1 MKASVER
8 RPCSPDEFSE
18 RKVEAMKTD
27 KLLSRS
33 LVCAILCLL
42 PCSALAQFQLPR
54 PSPAAKVSQVVGL
67 TEITLEYSSPA
78 VKGRKIWGGLVP
90 YGEVW
95 RTGANQAT
103 KLTFTKDVTIGNI
116 AVPAGSYALFA
127 IPTANEWTLILN
139 KDFNQNGAFNYKRE
153 MDVVRVQAQPKPIA
167 HRERLAYLV
176 SDFTD
181 DSASVDLEW
190 EKLRVSMPVKLA
202 TQPQALANI
211 KAMSDGAWG
220 PYNSA
225 ARYMLESAKD
235 YDAGFQLVDKSI
247 AAREHWFNIWTKA
260 QLLAAKGKYKEALT
274 YAQKAKQ
281 LGDKAPQAFFMAD
294 DVNKAL
300 KEWKGNKS

>member
-1 MKASVER
+1 MKVAAER
-8 RPCSPDEFSE
+8 QPAHANEFLE
-18 RKVEAMKTD
+18 RTAEAMKNHTQY
-27 KLLSRS
+27 RS
-33 LVCAILCLL
+33 LIWAMLSLL
-42 PCSALAQFQLPR
+42 PCSAIAQLQLPR

-67 TEITLEYSSPA
+67 TEIAVEYSSPA

-103 KLTFTKDVTIGNI
+103 KITFTKDVTIANT
-116 AVPAGSYALFA
+116 AVPAGSYAFFA

-139 KDFNQNGAFNYKRE
+139 KDFNQNGTDNYKQAT
-153 MDVVRVQAQPKPIA
+153 DIVRVQVLPKPIPP
-167 HRERLAYLV
+167 RERLAYAI

-181 DSASVDLEW
+181 EAASVDLEW
-190 EKLRVSMPVKLA
+190 EKLRVSLPVKLG
-202 TQPQALANI
+202 TQAQALANI

-220 PYNSA
+220 PYNNA
-225 ARYMLESAKD
+225 ARYMLESVKD
-235 YDAGFQLVDKSI
+235 YDAGLQLADKSI
-247 AAREHWFNIWTKA
+247 AAREHWFNLWTKA

-281 LGDKAPQAFFMAD
+281 LGDKTPQSFFLAD

-300 KEWKGNKS
+300 KDWKGNKS